1 MTGRETDQP
10 EPNPPGAML
19 SLQTRLSE
27 ITRLP
32 VWIGELA
39 VRHSIPREIEFAINV
54 CLEEA
59 VSNVIRHGYGEGE
72 IGEVTVHFTQP
83 EKKFFEFT
91 VEDEARRFNP
101 LDSPAPDS
109 QAPLRVGGQ
118 GVHFLRHFA
127 TQLEYSVTPTGNRLR
142 MVFSGENSGT

>member
-1 MTGRETDQP
+1 MKGRETDQP
-10 EPNPPGAML
+10 EPDPAGTWL
-19 SLQTRLSE
+19 SLQSRLSE

-39 VRHSIPREIEFAINV
+39 SRHAIPREIEFAINV

-72 IGEVTVHFTQP
+72 TGEVTVHFTKT
-83 EKKFFEFT
+83 ETNFFEFT

-101 LDSPAPDS
+101 LDSPAPDRK
-109 QAPLRVGGQ
+109 APLRVGGQ

-127 TQLEYSVTPTGNRLR
+127 KQLEYSVTPTGNRLR
-142 MVFSGENSGT
+142 MVFCGENSGT

>member
-1 MTGRETDQP
+1 MTGCEPNRP
-10 EPNPPGAML
+10 EPYPSGVRL
-19 SLQTRLSE
+19 SLQNKLSE

-39 VRHSIPREIEFAINV
+39 LRHSIPTEIEFAINV

-59 VSNVIRHGYGEGE
+59 VSNVMRHGYGEGE
-72 IGEVTVHFTQP
+72 NGEVTVHFTQP
-83 EKKFFEFT
+83 ETNFFEFT
-91 VEDEARRFNP
+91 VEDKARHFNP
-101 LDSPAPDS
+101 LDSPSPDT

-127 TQLEYSVTPTGNRLR
+127 KHLEYSVTPTGNQLR
-142 MVFSGENSGT
+142 MVFCGGASGT